1 MPKMQVPRTLDLP
14 KLLKQKSFF
23 LFGPRATGK
32 TSLIR
37 EQFGENALVIDLL
50 KSAYSLRLSANPGEL
65 ENIISSSQ
73 QRDIVVIDEVQKVP
87 ALLDEVHRLIEE
99 KGLTFLLT
107 GSSARKLKRGAA
119 NLLAGRAWNSELFPL
134 TFHELTDFNLGRYL
148 LYGGLPSVYL
158 SKQPEEELDAY
169 VNTYLYEELQAEG
182 IVRKLDVFSRFLTT
196 AAISN
201 GEILNY
207 ANVASDAQMSPST
220 VRDYFSILED
230 TLLGFLIPPWS
241 KSVKRKATQT
251 AKFFLFDPGVTNHI
265 TAVQSI
271 ERNSDLYGNRF
282 ETFIAMELRAYLSY
296 RRVKHKPLSFWRST
310 RGYEVDFVIGDQIAI
325 EVKSS
330 KQASPRFLKGLRALQ
345 EENTIEKFF
354 LLSQDPISTEKDGIR
369 SMHWKDFLVE
379 LWADKIVG

>member
-1 MPKMQVPRTLDLP
+1 MQVPRTLDLP